1 MSGVIEEAVKGGGA
15 ALVVLHELAPAAGI
29 LSRTVTLRDGRS

>member
-1 MSGVIEEAVKGGGA
+1 MVRGGGA

-29 LSRTVTLRDGRS
+29 LSRTVTIQGGRCT